1 MSKFLNTASI
11 FATLN
16 ATPNRK
22 QISWIKAFVFA
33 LCLVPLIRLFWLGF
47 QDNLSANPIELVERS
62 TGFWALFILLATL
75 ALTPI
80 KLITGKVWQIQLR
93 RMLGLFMFFYA
104 CLHIT
109 TYLWLDFSFNWA
121 DITKDIVKHPRIL
134 VGFAAFVLTIPL
146 AITSNNAMVRR
157 LREHWK
163 QLHRLVYLIAILGVV
178 HFCWLVKKDIREP
191 LLYAII
197 LVALLGIRVYYKKF
211 AKKSMGRGLKK
222 SMIDKSMTE
231 SIPLSS

>member
-1 MSKFLNTASI
+1 MSKFLNIAFISSV
-11 FATLN
+11 
-16 ATPNRK
+16 PNRK
-22 QISWIKAFVFA
+22 QILWIKAFVFA
-33 LCLVPLIRLFWLGF
+33 LCLVPLTRLFWLGF
-47 QDNLSANPIELVERS
+47 QDDLSANPIEFIERS

-104 CLHIT
+104 CLHVT
-109 TYLWLDFSFNWA
+109 TYLWLDFSFDWT
-121 DITKDIVKHPRIL
+121 DITKDIAKHPRIL

-157 LREHWK
+157 LRERWK
-163 QLHRLVYLIAILGVV
+163 KLHQLVYLISILGVI
-178 HFCWLVKKDIREP
+178 HFWWLVKKDIREP

-197 LVALLGIRVYYKKF
+197 LFVLLAVRIYYKKM
-211 AKKSMGRGLKK
+211 AKQKIINPKA
-222 SMIDKSMTE
+222 
-231 SIPLSS
+231 PVQAV